1 MESAWT
7 LSRKEDESIL
17 YDKYSTEKEP
27 QKRENEL
34 DEGEIN
40 KETEMDEIWEGNEV
54 GEVEIDERVKEKK
67 EQGAIS
73 ERKSSQDI
81 FSDMTVTSLGR
92 KLEKQHGID
101 HRREN
106 IWQGKK
112 DAHPQRVKIVT
123 VR

>member
-17 YDKYSTEKEP
+17 YDKYSTEKES
-27 QKRENEL
+27 QKKENEL

-73 ERKSSQDI
+73 ERKSSQGI
-81 FSDMTVTSLGR
+81 FSDMTVTLLGR

-106 IWQGKK
+106 I
-112 DAHPQRVKIVT
+112 
-123 VR
+123 